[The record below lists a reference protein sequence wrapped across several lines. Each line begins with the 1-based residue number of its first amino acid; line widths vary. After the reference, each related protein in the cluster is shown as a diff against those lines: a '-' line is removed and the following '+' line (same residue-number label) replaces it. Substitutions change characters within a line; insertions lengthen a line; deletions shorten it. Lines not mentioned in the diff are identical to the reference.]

1 MQLLALSSFKQ
12 VYPSPLGLRVRC
24 LARGKDLGPNLLYIG
39 PLAKGEKGYF
49 MGAFSIGSR
58 ELLFFP

>member
-12 VYPSPLGLRVRC
+12 VSPSPLGLRVRC

-39 PLAKGEKGYF
+39 PLAKGGKRRFYGGFLYWF
-49 MGAFSIGSR
+49 T
-58 ELLFFP
+58 